1 MHLLVGIIGLVGL
14 IFFALISG
22 GGIDPFIDIPS
33 LLIVAGGA
41 FFSALA
47 MSKGKFNHETVNFF
61 GNSALTLGWIGL
73 LIGLVLMLGNIDLS
87 TPDGISTFFGEA
99 SPIALLVV
107 LYGFFFKLVCSV
119 WAASMKPD
127 QGE

>member
-1 MHLLVGIIGLVGL
+1 
-14 IFFALISG
+14 
-22 GGIDPFIDIPS
+22 
-33 LLIVAGGA
+33 
-41 FFSALA
+41 

-119 WAASMKPD
+119 WAASMKPEQD
-127 QGE
+127 E